1 MSERK
6 VLMLLAWGM
15 FLLLIIAIW
24 SGGTLNTT
32 VLIQAGHVGRTTGNI
47 GSIHNGLKESE
58 WNERVAIRV
67 EDILKN
73 NGIIVNRV
81 GAKIPT
87 TNAVI
92 AVAIHFDGSENHC
105 ATGASI
111 GHDGSMGSQLLA
123 KNWKREY
130 GSFFPFKWHRDNF
143 TKNLSDYYGFSKVN
157 TSKGFLVLEL
167 GEITCKE
174 QTDWLEPRLGEVAA
188 KVAYFI
194 IKELDNDKKN
204 TTNN

>member
-15 FLLLIIAIW
+15 FLLLIMAIW
-24 SGGTLNTT
+24 NGRILNTT
-32 VLIQAGHVGRTTGNI
+32 VLIQAGHVGRLTGNI
-47 GSIHNGLKESE
+47 GSIHNGLVESE

-73 NGIIVNRV
+73 RGIMVERV
-81 GAKIPT
+81 GARIPAA
-87 TNAVI
+87 NAEI
-92 AVAIHFDGSENHC
+92 AIAIHFDGSEKAC
-105 ATGASI
+105 LTGASI
-111 GHDGSMGSQLLA
+111 GHDGSEGSRLLA
-123 KNWKREY
+123 KNWRQEY
-130 GSFFPFKWHRDNF
+130 GAFFPFKWHGDNF

-174 QTDWLEPRLGEVAA
+174 QTDWLEPRLGEVASR
-188 KVAYFI
+188 VAYFI
-194 IKELDNDKKN
+194 LKELER
-204 TTNN
+204 